1 MVRQHLPAPQIIVQL
16 KKSPPQN
23 WQEKKTK
30 WMNWLI
36 KRRVRENQIKTLST
50 TWNNNSSM
58 TWCYNGFQTW
68 IINDYINIFGS
79 VGSEFAFFRQNRLFA
94 VSYDLLM
101 LLERHQ
107 RIASIIVKKY
117 AKLFITSYAV
127 PFLCQRAKRPP
138 HELTHTHTGVGRT
151 SIWWWHCRLH

>member
-1 MVRQHLPAPQIIVQL
+1 MVRQHLPVQQIIVQL

-36 KRRVRENQIKTLST
+36 KRRVRGNQIKTLST

-68 IINDYINIFGS
+68 IINDYINIFGG

-117 AKLFITSYAV
+117 AKIIYYELCCAIFMSACQKTTSLA
-127 PFLCQRAKRPP
+127 
-138 HELTHTHTGVGRT
+138 HTHTHTHTHAHR
-151 SIWWWHCRLH
+151 RR